1 MCAGRCGCRFASG
14 WGAGSSCS
22 VRRGLPGQ
30 SRRFLWRWLTW
41 AAVLAATG
49 SLAATAWAVM
59 TRFAIVAS
67 EDAIPY
73 ADNPAA
79 GMLGLLEAAMLLV
92 LLAIVVRTAPP
103 RTVIA
108 IGLLLTG
115 THLAWLLRLPPPP
128 TLAAG
133 MATAL
138 VWLAGPVTAGIAGGY
153 PRLADARRKRSVEDA
168 RRAQRLHLAGD
179 LHDFVAH
186 DLTGI
191 VVQAQSAQ
199 HLGSSDPAVA
209 LEALRRIEAAG
220 LHALASMDQALSIL
234 SEGDSPR
241 DHPEGASPRDLRSL
255 LDGFAIAGGPSIEA
269 HIDEEAW
276 RKMPAE
282 TTALGYRVLAEAL
295 TNVRRHAPHT
305 SNVRVS
311 LGVEGHQLALTVANQ
326 LSEPAR
332 ERPSRGGRGL
342 RQLASLV
349 ADGGGALTAGPDGE
363 EWRLQLT
370 LPLPEMANR

>member
-30 SRRFLWRWLTW
+30 SRRFLWRSLGPRLPACLPRWLTW

-115 THLAWLLRLPPPP
+115 TP
-128 TLAAG
+128 
-133 MATAL
+133 
-138 VWLAGPVTAGIAGGY
+138 GY
-153 PRLADARRKRSVEDA
+153 CGC
-168 RRAQRLHLAGD
+168 LHLQHWRQGWRPHWCGW
-179 LHDFVAH
+179 L
-186 DLTGI
+186 
-191 VVQAQSAQ
+191 VQ
-199 HLGSSDPAVA
+199 
-209 LEALRRIEAAG
+209 
-220 LHALASMDQALSIL
+220 
-234 SEGDSPR
+234 
-241 DHPEGASPRDLRSL
+241 
-255 LDGFAIAGGPSIEA
+255 
-269 HIDEEAW
+269 
-276 RKMPAE
+276 
-282 TTALGYRVLAEAL
+282 
-295 TNVRRHAPHT
+295 
-305 SNVRVS
+305 
-311 LGVEGHQLALTVANQ
+311 
-326 LSEPAR
+326 
-332 ERPSRGGRGL
+332 
-342 RQLASLV
+342 
-349 ADGGGALTAGPDGE
+349 
-363 EWRLQLT
+363 
-370 LPLPEMANR
+370 